1 MPRNARLSFE
11 LMETMVEL
19 VNSQG
24 DASLAGER
32 LGINQPSM
40 SKRLKLLQDRN
51 RVGSAPWVQRRG
63 KTWSL
68 TAEGERVLP
77 AVLQLLRLEQS
88 LTTDL
93 DTRAALM
100 PTISIA
106 CGQTAITSVLREPL
120 TQFRKEFKDC
130 RVRIS
135 TPRGTARIQGVA
147 NGTFDFALVTHNEDS
162 IHRIAGR
169 QLYIETLFEDTL
181 VLICGRKASPSIRE
195 RFEKLP
201 RRGASIKHLGFMPL
215 VLPEPD
221 AGLRN
226 QLDRAFGEAGL
237 FGKLDVMIEVGGWP
251 AILDFVREGWGVG
264 IVTKSSI
271 TSEIGLLDPC
281 PLDLPDLPPTA
292 VRLIARQ
299 QGSDQQPDLLKE
311 ALRLVELLQR

>member
-40 SKRLKLLQDRN
+40 SKRLKLLQDRH
-51 RVGSAPWVQRRG
+51 RVGAIPWVQRRG
-63 KTWSL
+63 KKWSL
-68 TAEGERVLP
+68 TVEGERVLP
-77 AVLQLLRLEQS
+77 AVQQLLRLEQS

-93 DTRAALM
+93 DTRTALM
-100 PTISIA
+100 PTVNIA
-106 CGQTAITSVLREPL
+106 CGQTSVTSVLRDPL
-120 TQFRKEFKDC
+120 SQFRREFKDC

-147 NGTFDFALVTHNEDS
+147 NGTYDFALVTHDEDN
-162 IHRIAGR
+162 IHRLAGR
-169 QLYIETLFEDTL
+169 PLYIETLFEDPL
-181 VLICGRKASPSIRE
+181 VLVCGRKAPASVRE

-201 RRGASIKHLGFMPL
+201 TRGASVKHLGSMPL

-221 AGLRN
+221 AGLRP

-237 FGKLDVMIEVGGWP
+237 FGNLDVMLEVGGWP
-251 AILDFVREGWGVG
+251 AILDFVREGWGIG
-264 IVTKSSI
+264 IVTKSAI
-271 TSEIGLLDPC
+271 VSEGGLLEPC
-281 PLDLPDLPPTA
+281 KLDLPNLPATA
-292 VRLIARQ
+292 VRLIARL
-299 QGSDQQPDLLKE
+299 QGSDQKPDLLKE
-311 ALRLVELLQR
+311 AQRLVELLRR